1 LVGAVA
7 LFSVAA
13 ASVVAQDRE
22 VDVLGSSVLVLVVAA
37 RVVVIATTI
46 TVVPAATGDV
56 ALDGKTTTS
65 LREPVSRL

>member
-7 LFSVAA
+7 PFSVAA

-37 RVVVIATTI
+37 RVVIATTT

-56 ALDGKTTTS
+56 ASDGKTTTS
-65 LREPVSRL
+65 LREPASPL